1 MRQSTLANI
10 RGVCYN
16 FVAIHDLKTAAM
28 EYLAIIV
35 ITFISGVLGTGLG
48 GLAGAVLRRESKK
61 AVSLLLSFAAGIML
75 AVVCFD
81 LMSEPIELMNAG
93 ELPDYTPIII
103 VAAVIFGYGIVYLLN
118 YAIDKRTNREVKHID
133 ENHPATADDL
143 DELIHSDH
151 FEIHKKER
159 SNLFIA
165 GLVMMTA
172 IALHNLPEG
181 MVIGASYA
189 AETDLIKNLFS
200 GAGFIMAI
208 VIGLH
213 NIPEG
218 MAVSVPLISGGMGK
232 VRATLLT
239 ALSGLPTVLGAL
251 IGFALGGINKIMLT
265 LSLGFASGAMLYV
278 VFGEL
283 LPESILMWKSKMP
296 ALSLFIGV
304 LVGFLLVMF

>member
-1 MRQSTLANI
+1 
-10 RGVCYN
+10 
-16 FVAIHDLKTAAM
+16 M
-28 EYLAIIV
+28 EYLAIII
-35 ITFISGVLGTGLG
+35 ITFISGVVGTGLG
-48 GLAGAVLRRESKK
+48 GVVGAVLRRESKK

-81 LMSEPIELMNAG
+81 LMTEPITMMNDG
-93 ELPDYTPIII
+93 VMPSYTPIIV
-103 VAAVIFGYGIVYLLN
+103 VAAVIVGYGVVYLLN
-118 YAIDKRTNREVKHID
+118 YLIDKRTDIEVAHID
-133 ENHPATADDL
+133 KNHPATADDL
-143 DELIHSDH
+143 DELIHSNH
-151 FEIHKKER
+151 LETHKNAK
-159 SNLFIA
+159 SNLFVA

-189 AETDLIKNLFS
+189 VTPDLIANLFS
-200 GAGFIMAI
+200 GSGFIIAI

-213 NIPEG
+213 NVPEG

-232 VRATLLT
+232 TKAVLLT

-251 IGFALGGINKIMLT
+251 IGYALGGINETMLV

-283 LPESILMWKSKMP
+283 LPESILMWKSKLP
-296 ALSLFIGV
+296 ALSLFVGV
-304 LVGFLLVMF
+304 LIGFLIVVF

>member
-1 MRQSTLANI
+1 
-10 RGVCYN
+10 
-16 FVAIHDLKTAAM
+16 M

-35 ITFISGVLGTGLG
+35 ITFISGVCGTGIG
-48 GLAGAVLRRESKK
+48 GGVGAVLRRDSGK

-81 LMSEPIELMNAG
+81 LMSEPIGMMNAG
-93 ELPDYTPIII
+93 TLPSYTPVIV
-103 VAAVIFGYGIVYLLN
+103 VAAVAVGYAVVYLLN
-118 YAIDKRTNREVKHID
+118 FVIDRHTNREVKHID
-133 ENHPATADDL
+133 RDHPATADDL
-143 DELIHSDH
+143 DELIHADH
-151 FEIHKKER
+151 YATHKNSKT
-159 SNLFIA
+159 NLFIA
-165 GLVMMTA
+165 GLVMMSA

-189 AETDLIKNLFS
+189 SVENITSHLFS
-200 GAGFIMAI
+200 GSGFIMAI

-218 MAVSVPLISGGMGK
+218 MAVAVPLISGGMGK
-232 VRATLLT
+232 AKAVGLT

-251 IGFALGGINKIMLT
+251 IGYALGGINSIMLV

-283 LPESILMWKSKMP
+283 LPESILMWKSKLP
-296 ALSLFIGV
+296 ALAVFIGV